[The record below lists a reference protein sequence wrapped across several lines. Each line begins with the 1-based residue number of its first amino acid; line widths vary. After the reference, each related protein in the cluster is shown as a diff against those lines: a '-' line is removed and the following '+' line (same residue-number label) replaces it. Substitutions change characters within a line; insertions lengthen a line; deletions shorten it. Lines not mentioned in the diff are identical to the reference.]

1 MPFAQGEKEECRSE
15 LLFGEET
22 GRELAKKYGV
32 SERTIGVLRKD
43 IRDTG
48 ADVEEV
54 SAARIG
60 RIKSTLL
67 GGLYNI
73 LQQTFSAI
81 TPDKIAKTSAA
92 QLAMISGI
100 IFDKIRLLEGKST
113 NNHAYSLQAVVE
125 MSISPGGAAA
135 IAAPAPAN
143 AIVTN
148 TPAAAQDTPL
158 SRDSKRP
165 ETPDGAVTIGA
176 AAAEIIDAETVETP
190 ETAGLPE
197 TEHPGAAVIPL
208 FPGIRRSEAVAVSSE
223 TAAAGGAV
231 VSEDLL

>member
-1 MPFAQGEKEECRSE
+1 MPFAGEQRKECADR
-15 LLFGEET
+15 LRDGESP
-22 GRELAKKYGV
+22 RDLAKEYGV
-32 SERTIGVLRKD
+32 HNTAVYQLRQQINNED
-43 IRDTG
+43 PDLVQPST
-48 ADVEEV
+48 
-54 SAARIG
+54 ARIAS
-60 RIKSTLL
+60 IKKNLLDLLL
-67 GGLYNI
+67 GK
-73 LQQTFSAI
+73 LQEFYEAL
-81 TPDKIAKTSAA
+81 TPEKIEKSSAA
-92 QLAMISGI
+92 QIAMMYGI
-100 IFDKIRLLEGKST
+100 FYDKYRLEAGKST

-135 IAAPAPAN
+135 IAAPEQSPA
-143 AIVTN
+143 IETK
-148 TPAAAQDTPL
+148 TPAAAQDTLL

-165 ETPDGAVTIGA
+165 DTPDGAVTIGA
-176 AAAEIIDAETVETP
+176 AAAEIVDAETVETH